1 MSAVS
6 PHSSYLPPE
15 LAIIVPTYN
24 EAAAVAEVVR
34 RVAAVL
40 NGITW
45 EIIFVDD
52 DSPDG
57 TAERVRE
64 LARQDARVRLIQ
76 RIGRRGLSSACIEG
90 MLATTAPLLAVM
102 DGDLQHDEMLLPMM
116 FQAMQKSPQ
125 PPVSKGML
133 ETPPFEKGGQGGI
146 GQLDIVIGSR
156 YVAGGGVGKWN
167 TQRQWMSR
175 LATRIGQRLIRAE
188 LQDPMSGFFMVR
200 ASVVH
205 SFIKRLSCVGFKIL
219 LVILFSSP
227 APLRFQEL
235 PFTFRQRE
243 TGASKLE
250 TAVLWEYLLMLAQR
264 LIGTRIPVRFI
275 AFSLIGGLGVAV
287 HMAVLWPLLHLF
299 GTSVFLAGQTTATL
313 VAMTSNFF
321 LNNIL
326 TYRDKRLVGRQ
337 LWWGWLSFVLV
348 CGLGAL
354 ANVGIANALFQQGH
368 SGWFLSA
375 LAGILVGAVWNYA
388 VTAVY
393 TWKK

>member
-1 MSAVS
+1 MSVAIS
-6 PHSSYLPPE
+6 FDSACPPPE
-15 LAIIVPTYN
+15 VAIIVPTYQ
-24 EAAAVAEVVR
+24 EADSVAEVVR
-34 RVAAVL
+34 RVAAALAGVA
-40 NGITW
+40 W

-52 DSPDG
+52 DSPDA

-64 LARQDARVRLIQ
+64 LAQRDARVRLVQ

-90 MLATTAPLLAVM
+90 MLATTAPFVAVM
-102 DGDLQHDEMLLPMM
+102 DGDLQHDETLLP
-116 FQAMQKSPQ
+116 Q
-125 PPVSKGML
+125 ML
-133 ETPPFEKGGQGGI
+133 ETLKHEF
-146 GQLDIVIGSR
+146 DIVIGSR
-156 YVAGGGVGKWN
+156 YVAGGGVGAWN
-167 TQRQWMSR
+167 ARRQWMSR

-188 LQDPMSGFFMVR
+188 LHDPMSGFFMVR
-200 ASVVH
+200 ASVIHTCVH
-205 SFIKRLSCVGFKIL
+205 RLSGVGFKIL
-219 LVILFSSP
+219 LDIFSAAP
-227 APLRFQEL
+227 TPLRFQEL
-235 PFTFRQRE
+235 PFTFRQRQ

-250 TAVLWEYLLMLAQR
+250 SAVLWEYLLMLAQK

-287 HMAVLWPLLHLF
+287 HMAVLWPLLTLF
-299 GTSVFLAGQTTATL
+299 GQTAFLSGQATATL

-321 LNNIL
+321 LNNLL
-326 TYRDKRLVGRQ
+326 TYRDQQLRGRQ

-354 ANVGIANALFQQGH
+354 ANVGIANALFQQGN

>member
-1 MSAVS
+1 MSAAMPCLS
-6 PHSSYLPPE
+6 PNPPPE
-15 LAIIVPTYN
+15 LALIVPTYN

-40 NGITW
+40 DGIAW

-64 LARQDARVRLIQ
+64 LARHDARVRLIQ

-102 DGDLQHDEMLLPMM
+102 DGDLQHDETLLP
-116 FQAMQKSPQ
+116 
-125 PPVSKGML
+125 VML
-133 ETPPFEKGGQGGI
+133 ETLKTAA
-146 GQLDIVIGSR
+146 LDIVIGSR
-156 YVAGGGVGKWN
+156 YVAGGGVGGWN
-167 TQRQWMSR
+167 TQRQRMSR

-188 LQDPMSGFFMVR
+188 LHDPMSGFFMVR
-200 ASVVH
+200 ASVIH
-205 SFIKRLSCVGFKIL
+205 NCIHRLSGVGFKIL
-219 LVILFSSP
+219 LDIFFAAP
-227 APLRFQEL
+227 TPLRFQEL

-250 TAVLWEYLLMLAQR
+250 TAVLWEYLLMLAQK

-287 HMAVLWPLLHLF
+287 HMAVLWPLLHWF
-299 GTSVFLAGQTTATL
+299 GTSAFLAGQMAATL

-326 TYRDKRLVGRQ
+326 TYRDQRLVGRQ
-337 LWWGWLSFVLV
+337 LLWGWLSFVLV